1 MQYKSIKK
9 EEWDKTLERLILSY
23 SIFATV
29 KNDFGLDYELLSPST
44 INKISYNKPKPATPL
59 KSFFL
64 PVKEN
69 VTSKILPGRQ
79 RIVMGVPNCD
89 IAGLKLLDEIYLDK
103 DFDDPYYRDR
113 RKNTIIISSDCR
125 GIQENCH
132 CLTYDVKP
140 YTTSGADLAI
150 TLMDDL
156 IIFRIMTPVGQEF
169 IRQLSLARPLDDQ
182 AVLSGIEKDHS
193 NTEELLAKSN
203 KGLPDYKTTGRLLKD
218 AGDAIWKKYS
228 VTCVSCGACA
238 VICPTCSCFLL
249 IDKPGFE
256 KVKQLDA
263 CQYPGFERVAGGEDA
278 LFRIHRRFR
287 NRYMCKYV
295 WKPEKFKPIAC
306 TGCGR
311 CIEACLGKI
320 NKNELFR
327 ELAR

>member
-1 MQYKSIKK
+1 M
-9 EEWDKTLERLILSY
+9 
-23 SIFATV
+23 
-29 KNDFGLDYELLSPST
+29 DYL
-44 INKISYNKPKPATPL
+44 KL
-59 KSFFL
+59 KSGM
-64 PVKEN
+64 V
-69 VTSKILPGRQ
+69 
-79 RIVMGVPNCD
+79 
-89 IAGLKLLDEIYLDK
+89 DEIYLDK

-156 IIFRIMTPVGQEF
+156 IIFRIMTPEGEEF

-256 KVKQLDA
+256 KVKQMDA

-287 NRYMCKYV
+287 NRFMCKYV